1 MNTIADSCGCSQW
14 YCRFLKLPLGLES
27 VLVVYDECT
36 LQDAARLLCSQDG
49 CHSQDSAASPPFVG
63 IDVEWPVEMYQPQQK
78 RGASL
83 LQASASAS
91 ARAPHLS

>member
-1 MNTIADSCGCSQW
+1 MNTTADSCGCSQW

-36 LQDAARLLCSQDG
+36 LQDAARLLCSQD
-49 CHSQDSAASPPFVG
+49 SAASPPFVG

-83 LQASASAS
+83 LQASASA
-91 ARAPHLS
+91 RAPHLS